1 MTRQIYLDFNG
12 STPIAREVLAA
23 MQPHLSASFG
33 NPSSN
38 HWAAQPAH
46 DAVERARGQVAALI
60 GSDAIE
66 VTFTSGGTEAN
77 NHSLKGVYWARKDA
91 VAKPHFIASAV
102 EHPAI
107 LAPLQFLERLGAEV
121 TIIGVDRYGCV
132 DPDDIRRAMRANT
145 VLVSVMHANNE
156 VGTIQPIA
164 EIGAIAHD
172 RGVLFHTDAA
182 QSLGKIAVDVDALQV
197 DLLSIAG
204 HKLYAPKGVGALY
217 VREGT
222 GLESLLHGGNQEAG
236 RRAGTESALLSAGLG
251 AACELS
257 RHWLASESILKLR
270 DLFWD
275 LLKESCGDGVVLNG
289 HPTQRLPNTLNV
301 SFVGCDGGALL
312 GRLEGVA
319 ASTGSACHSGD
330 ASGSPVLAAM
340 GVSPKV
346 AAGAIRFSLGRSTS
360 EDEIRDVVKRL
371 QGAITS

>member
-12 STPIAREVLAA
+12 STPIAGEVLAA

-33 NPSSN
+33 NPSSH
-38 HWAAQPAH
+38 HWAAQPAR
-46 DAVERARGQVAALI
+46 DAIELARGQVAALI
-60 GSDAIE
+60 GCNATE

-77 NHSLKGVYWARKDA
+77 NQALKGVYWAKKDG

-107 LAPLQFLERLGAEV
+107 LAPLRFLERLGAEV
-121 TIIGVDRYGCV
+121 TVVGVDRFGCV
-132 DPDDIRRAMRANT
+132 DPDDIRRAMRINT

-164 EIGAIAHD
+164 EIGAIARD
-172 RGVLFHTDAA
+172 RGVLLHTDAA

-222 GLESLLHGGNQEAG
+222 DLESLLHGGNHEAG
-236 RRAGTESALLSAGLG
+236 RRAGTESALLTAGLG

-257 RHWLASESILKLR
+257 GHWFASASILKLR
-270 DLFWD
+270 ELFWG
-275 LLKESCGDGVVLNG
+275 LLQESCGDAVVLNG

-312 GRLEGVA
+312 ARLEEVA

-330 ASGSPVLAAM
+330 TSGSPVLAAM
-340 GVSPKV
+340 GVSPQV
-346 AAGAIRFSLGRSTS
+346 AAGAIRFSLGRTTS
-360 EDEIRDVVKRL
+360 EDEIRDVVTRL
-371 QGAITS
+371 RGALSS